1 MWEQIKQVFTTWFE
15 NRKDREQLIK
25 EFNNSSRAAYIVG
38 VMPTLF
44 EAKVTIGDSR
54 YTHTFSKWMAGGFR
68 IKALTGRNLT
78 RAEME
83 EMGQVVLSNSPLVR
97 NLVSLGFDTLELHSD
112 VGNVGLKWE
121 LKKYIDVIGYL

>member
-25 EFNNSSRAAYIVG
+25 EFNNSSRAAYIMG

-44 EAKVTIGDSR
+44 EAKVTTGDSR

-68 IKALTGRNLT
+68 IKALTGRNLS
-78 RAEME
+78 RSEME

>member
-97 NLVSLGFDTLELHSD
+97 NLVSLGFDTLE
-112 VGNVGLKWE
+112 
-121 LKKYIDVIGYL
+121 

>member
-112 VGNVGLKWE
+112 VGNFGLKWE

>member
-78 RAEME
+78 KAEME
-83 EMGQVVLSNSPLVR
+83 EMGQIVLSNSPLVR

-112 VGNVGLKWE
+112 VGNFGLKWE